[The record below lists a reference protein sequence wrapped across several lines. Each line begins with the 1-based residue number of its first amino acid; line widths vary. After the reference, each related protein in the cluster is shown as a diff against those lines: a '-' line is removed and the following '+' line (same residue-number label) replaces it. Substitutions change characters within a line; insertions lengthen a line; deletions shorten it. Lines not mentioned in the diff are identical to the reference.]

1 MRYLILQVLLL
12 LLSSIDKQKQM
23 LIQERKKQLANKYQA
38 DAALDAADKNR
49 EKIRKTSKV

>member
-1 MRYLILQVLLL
+1 
-12 LLSSIDKQKQM
+12 M

-49 EKIRKTSKV
+49 EKIRKTSKVWFKLFCR